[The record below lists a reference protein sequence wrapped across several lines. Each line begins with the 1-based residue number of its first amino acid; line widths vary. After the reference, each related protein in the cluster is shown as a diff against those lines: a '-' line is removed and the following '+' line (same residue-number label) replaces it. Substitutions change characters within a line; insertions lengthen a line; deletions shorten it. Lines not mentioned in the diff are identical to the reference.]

1 MSRKTHKNLG
11 QSSLLPLQL
20 NKVKLTLHRH
30 SFYFNYLQSADNK
43 FLMYRTDGNNSHTIR
58 MLQKKLDTF
67 RTAKIH

>member
-43 FLMYRTDGNNSHTIR
+43 FLMYPNGWKQFPYNPYAPE
-58 MLQKKLDTF
+58 K
-67 RTAKIH
+67 A